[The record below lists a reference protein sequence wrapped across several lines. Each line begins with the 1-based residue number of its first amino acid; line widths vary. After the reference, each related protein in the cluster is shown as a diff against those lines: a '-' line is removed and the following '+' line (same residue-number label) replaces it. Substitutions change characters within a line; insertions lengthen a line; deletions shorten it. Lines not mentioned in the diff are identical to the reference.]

1 MSFILRQYTYTIF
14 FEFLDS
20 LLKDKDFFKTMKTKQ
35 VLPIPTLI
43 VLLGGQTIINRE
55 IRHDFDLI
63 EVAKEGL
70 PKQALDNL
78 ALNISFSTKEMAE
91 VLNVSERTI
100 QRYRDDQR
108 LDKDASAKLIRLAKL
123 YELGEE
129 TFGSLIRFKGWMQSN
144 IPALGGKRPMD
155 LLDTPLGYELIE
167 QELIYIEH
175 GLFA

>member
-1 MSFILRQYTYTIF
+1 
-14 FEFLDS
+14 
-20 LLKDKDFFKTMKTKQ
+20 MKTKQ

-129 TFGSLIRFKGWMQSN
+129 TFGSLSRFKGWMQSH
-144 IPALGGKRPMD
+144 IPALGGNRPMD

-167 QELIYIEH
+167 RELIYIEH

>member
-1 MSFILRQYTYTIF
+1 
-14 FEFLDS
+14 
-20 LLKDKDFFKTMKTKQ
+20 MKTKQ

-108 LDKDASAKLIRLAKL
+108 LDKDASAKLNEAK
-123 YELGEE
+123 E
-129 TFGSLIRFKGWMQSN
+129 
-144 IPALGGKRPMD
+144 ALLKRKR
-155 LLDTPLGYELIE
+155 
-167 QELIYIEH
+167 
-175 GLFA
+175 

>member
-1 MSFILRQYTYTIF
+1 MPLS
-14 FEFLDS
+14 
-20 LLKDKDFFKTMKTKQ
+20 K
-35 VLPIPTLI
+35 VLPIPTLV
-43 VLLGGQTIINRE
+43 VLLGGQTVINRQ

-63 EVAKEGL
+63 EIAKEGL
-70 PKQALDNL
+70 PKQALDAL
-78 ALNISFSTKEMAE
+78 ALQISFSTKEMAE
-91 VLNVSERTI
+91 VLNVSERTV

-129 TFGSLIRFKGWMQSN
+129 TFGSLTRFKGWMQSR
-144 IPALGGKRPMD
+144 IPALGGKRPVE

-167 QELIYIEH
+167 RELIYIEH